1 MPTQTDVMPRRSGA
15 RLGREVQIKIGQQL
29 RAMYDD
35 VVKQGVPDRFAEH
48 LQQIDKRDI
57 GIVKT
62 EVIDFHTAIGSS
74 AGCLQ
79 PE

>member
-35 VVKQGVPDRFAEH
+35 VVKQGVPDRFTDL
-48 LQQIDKRDI
+48 LQQIDKRDD
-57 GIVKT
+57 K
-62 EVIDFHTAIGSS
+62 GSS
-74 AGCLQ
+74 
-79 PE
+79 E